1 MITLEAIVL
10 FLTYVIDVVAISI
23 ILITMGQLLLLLLRR
38 ALVVDS
44 KKFPASKSFFHVFMK
59 QVNVISNDSISEPK
73 ISLIPILASGL
84 LFALEFECAK
94 AVLRLI
100 LVISSLFR
108 DGPNPSIYNT
118 IVFFVGIF
126 AIRKI
131 TSFTLRKF
139 DL

>member
-10 FLTYVIDVVAISI
+10 FLTYVLDIVAISI
-23 ILITMGQLLLLLLRR
+23 ILITMGQLILLLLRR

-59 QVNVISNDSISEPK
+59 QVNVISNESTSEPK
-73 ISLIPILASGL
+73 IFIIPILANGL
-84 LFALEFECAK
+84 LFALEFECAN

-108 DGPNPSIYNT
+108 DGPNPDIYNT
-118 IVFFVGIF
+118 IIFFVGIF
-126 AIRKI
+126 AIRMI
-131 TSFTLRKF
+131 TSFTLKKF

>member
-10 FLTYVIDVVAISI
+10 YLTYVIDVIAIST

-44 KKFPASKSFFHVFMK
+44 KKSPARKFFFNVFMK
-59 QVNVISNDSISEPK
+59 QVNVISNDSTSEPK
-73 ISLIPILASGL
+73 ISIIPILANGL
-84 LFALEFECAK
+84 LFALEFECAN

-100 LVISSLFR
+100 LVISSIFR
-108 DGPNPSIYNT
+108 DGPNLDIYNT
-118 IVFFVGIF
+118 IIFFVGIF
-126 AIRKI
+126 AIRII
-131 TSFTLRKF
+131 TLFTLKKF